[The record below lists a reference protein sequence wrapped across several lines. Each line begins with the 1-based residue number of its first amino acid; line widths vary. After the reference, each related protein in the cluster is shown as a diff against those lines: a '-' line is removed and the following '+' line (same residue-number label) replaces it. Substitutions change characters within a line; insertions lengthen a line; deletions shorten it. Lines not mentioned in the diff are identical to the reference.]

1 MTRRDYILLAN
12 TLRDARP
19 GPPGYRSTSQ
29 QTWMYTV
36 CRICDALKEDNPH
49 FDRVLFLMNAGVRG
63 SEAIYGDAPLA

>member
-1 MTRRDYILLAN
+1 
-12 TLRDARP
+12 
-19 GPPGYRSTSQ
+19 
-29 QTWMYTV
+29 MYTV